1 MSFFKRIFAKRKK
14 GIGQEIKRPAIIERM
29 AAPEKIKEGETLRIV
44 VSGHFSNLSW
54 SLDEAEANTKNNDI
68 TVLVIGKKKTGV
80 MSAQALKPYETTVEV
95 KKLKKGRYKI
105 KAAKG
110 PASILELEVK

>member
-1 MSFFKRIFAKRKK
+1 MSFFKRIFTRKK
-14 GIGQEIKRPAIIERM
+14 KVPGQEIKKPAVIERM
-29 AAPEKIKEGETLRIV
+29 AAPEKIKEGEILRIIV
-44 VSGHFSNLSW
+44 CGHFSNLSW
-54 SLDEAEANTKNNDI
+54 SLDETEAKIKNNDI
-68 TVLVIGKKKTGV
+68 TVMVIGKKKAGV

>member
-14 GIGQEIKRPAIIERM
+14 EIGQEIKKPAVIERI
-29 AAPEKIKEGETLRIV
+29 AAPEKIKEGEILRIV

-54 SLDEAEANTKNNDI
+54 SLDEAEATTKNNEI
-68 TVLVIGKKKTGV
+68 TVVVIGKKKTGL
-80 MSAQALKPYETTVEV
+80 MAAQVLKPYETTVEV

-105 KAAKG
+105 KVAKG
-110 PASILELEVK
+110 PASTLELEVK